1 MGMGIRKVYGIVFT
15 EQLIC
20 FAGAVT
26 AGGGLGMLAS
36 IMFIPLLAI
45 VYLPKKHNIS
55 IQMHFLG
62 MDLLQIGGV
71 LLGAAVVC
79 FIVMLR
85 ILKNMKIA
93 QALKMGED

>member
-1 MGMGIRKVYGIVFT
+1 
-15 EQLIC
+15 
-20 FAGAVT
+20 
-26 AGGGLGMLAS
+26 MLAS

-45 VYLPKKHNIS
+45 VYLPEKHNIS

-62 MDLLQIGGV
+62 MDMLQIGAV
-71 LLGAAVVC
+71 LLVVAVAC
-79 FIVMLR
+79 FGVMLR